1 MTDRSVV
8 VMGLPG
14 SGKTTFLAALWHL
27 VTEGELDSKLTYVTL
42 KTNNVAHLN
51 KIAEVWRLAR
61 KPERTSVAGDRV
73 VSMILKADG
82 GTPQTI
88 TFPDVAGEAFLQMW
102 EERECDDV
110 VATWLKGPSVL
121 FFIHADTVDSP
132 HWVIDETLRSERLG
146 LERGTDEVVQWS
158 PRLAPTQV
166 QVTDLLQ
173 SMQADPLDVG
183 PRRLAIVLSAWDK
196 VAPEGM
202 SPEDYLRVKLPLLHQ
217 FLKHGFKPQWEV
229 RVYGVSAQGGDYDE
243 EKKEHAEAM
252 ALREVKLPS
261 KRIRVA
267 YAGADESHDLTEP
280 LQWLLM

>member
-27 VTEGELDSKLTYVTL
+27 VSEGELDSKLTYVTL
-42 KTNNVAHLN
+42 KTDNVAHLN
-51 KIAEVWRLAR
+51 HIAAVWREAR
-61 KPERTSVAGDRV
+61 KPERTSAAGDRV
-73 VSMILKADG
+73 VSMILQAQG

-102 EERECDDV
+102 EERECDDT
-110 VATWLKGPSVL
+110 VAGWLNGPGVL
-121 FFIHADTVDSP
+121 FFIHADTIEAP
-132 HWVIDETLRSERLG
+132 KWVIDETLKSERLG
-146 LERGTDEVVQWS
+146 IERETGVSVSWS

-173 SMQADPLDVG
+173 SMQANPLDVG
-183 PRRLAIVLSAWDK
+183 PRRLAIVLSAWDT
-196 VAPEGM
+196 VADEGL
-202 SPEDYLRVKLPLLHQ
+202 SPEEYLREKLPLLHQ
-217 FLKHGFKPQWEV
+217 FLKHGLHRQWDV
-229 RVYGVSAQGGDYDE
+229 RIYGVSAQGGNYDE
-243 EKKEHAEAM
+243 EKNEHAEAA
-252 ALREVKLPS
+252 ALRDVHVPS

-267 YAGADESHDLTEP
+267 HAGADESHDLTEP